1 MKPRTISLFI
11 GGIAG
16 ALLGMLVAW
25 ILSDT
30 ERGTEVGPS
39 GASRKKIRPADVV
52 NLGVAMIG
60 VIRQIANLRQQ

>member
-1 MKPRTISLFI
+1 MKPRTISLLI

-30 ERGTEVGPS
+30 ERGAEIGPG
-39 GASRKKIRPADVV
+39 GARRKKIQPADVV
-52 NLGVAMIG
+52 NLSVAAIG
-60 VIRQIANLRQQ
+60 IIRQIANLRQR